1 MRKIRLTERD
11 LITIIRRVVNETET
25 PRPTDLDWDKSHG
38 GGESSGRR
46 GPGRGKLKM
55 AAAPA
60 TPAAAPPPCPPLGPT
75 SGPGA
80 SPFYTNYAEFCYM
93 KDGVYHHQ
101 QPGMSYYG
109 HPDGACC

>member
-1 MRKIRLTERD
+1 
-11 LITIIRRVVNETET
+11 
-25 PRPTDLDWDKSHG
+25 
-38 GGESSGRR
+38 
-46 GPGRGKLKM
+46 M